1 MTRSPVSAPGTS
13 PGPGQRYIRGLAE
26 ACPWPQPITTCHLQL
41 AQPRAPVLA
50 APGKAN
56 SPWSPSAEAASAN
69 PSSQGRAH
77 VCLLRHHAHWVRDD
91 AIDTLAS
98 TTSQGQG
105 I

>member
-1 MTRSPVSAPGTS
+1 MTRSPLSAPGTS
-13 PGPGQRYIRGLAE
+13 PVPGQRYIRGLAE
-26 ACPWPQPITTCHLQL
+26 ACPWPQPITT
-41 AQPRAPVLA
+41 AISSWPSRAAPGLA
-50 APGKAN
+50 APGMAN
-56 SPWSPSAEAASAN
+56 SPWSLSAEAASAN

-98 TTSQGQG
+98 KTSQGQG